1 MKLRKL
7 LARSILPALALVA
20 GLSAAPANASVILD
34 QSSPA
39 TGFVF
44 GLGHDDL
51 EGQTFTVGT
60 AGTLDSIAVHLRKR
74 FPAQGAVPDYNIL
87 LTLQGVSGGLPDGNI
102 LASAIVPPSLLPDAP
117 ATDSAY
123 VSFDLSGFNISV
135 DVGDVFAFVLSGDG
149 TGTSGGYNVFVSGD
163 GNDIYAGGTTVEE
176 TSGGWITRNSDLAF
190 QTFVNTAGG
199 GEPSPVPEPGA
210 IALLGLGIAGLGI
223 ARRRRAA

>member
-1 MKLRKL
+1 MNLNKL
-7 LARSILPALALVA
+7 LARSVLPALALIA

-34 QSSPA
+34 QDSPA

-60 AGTLDSIAVHLRKR
+60 AGTLDSIAVHLRTQ
-74 FPAQGAVPDYNIL
+74 FPAQAAVPNYNIL
-87 LTLQGVSGGLPDGNI
+87 LTLQGVTGGLPDGNI
-102 LASAIVPPSLLPDAP
+102 LASAIVPPSALPAAP
-117 ATDSAY
+117 ATNSAY

-149 TGTSGGYNVFVSGD
+149 TGTSGGYNVFVSGE

-176 TSGGWITRNSDLAF
+176 TTGGWITRNSDLAF
-190 QTFVNTAGG
+190 QTFVNTGG
-199 GEPSPVPEPGA
+199 STEPAPVPEPGA